1 MSGLRQLEYGDPSKG
16 VMDEDINDI
25 IDYIIA
31 NYHYGEDT
39 NSQDFDRLLMEYGYM
54 IVPIEDP
61 TNLRFG
67 VED

>member
-1 MSGLRQLEYGDPSKG
+1 
-16 VMDEDINDI
+16 MDEDINDI
-25 IDYIIA
+25 IDYIIG

-39 NSQDFDRLLMEYGYM
+39 NSQDFDQLLMEYGYM
-54 IVPIEDP
+54 VVPIEDP